1 MPLKMGGAE
10 EATIASAGG
19 LVTVKVG
26 YAMTG
31 KAALE
36 LGQEVIS

>member
-1 MPLKMGGAE
+1 LKIGGAL
-10 EATIASAGG
+10 EATIESAGG
-19 LVTVKVG
+19 LVTVNVG

-31 KAALE
+31 SAGFE